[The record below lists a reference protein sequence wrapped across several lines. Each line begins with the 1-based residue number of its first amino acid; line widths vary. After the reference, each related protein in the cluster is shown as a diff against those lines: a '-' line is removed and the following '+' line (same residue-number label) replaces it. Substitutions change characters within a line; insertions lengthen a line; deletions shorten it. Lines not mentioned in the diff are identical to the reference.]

1 LRKVKFFT
9 RKDYDELNP
18 YEAIKYDKRNFF
30 ILLHD
35 KMIDDHPLYNLIF
48 CDSIIEPLWFRM
60 LCFFNELN
68 INFFMSALFYS
79 DDEIDKRAEIPA
91 EIRVRFF
98 YYKIRIHC
106 FIHL

>member
-1 LRKVKFFT
+1 LRKIKFFT

-30 ILLHD
+30 ILLHN

-91 EIRVRFF
+91 EIRVRYF
-98 YYKIRIHC
+98 
-106 FIHL
+106 LL